1 MTFFIPRIISLHP
14 SVEETE
20 QTLRASLPDEYKVK
34 FDNLVHHYRYI
45 ISMEYQR
52 LSSLTEYMYTETVNS
67 PRIYGELPLI
77 NIAPTMPSHEMPQNA
92 GIGSQ
97 VHQEPSVP
105 ESQHQVH
112 PHPPENYRPL
122 VDL

>member
-20 QTLRASLPDEYKVK
+20 QTLRASLPDEYKAR
-34 FDNLVHHYRYI
+34 FDSLVHHYRYI

-52 LSSLTEYMYTETVNS
+52 LSSLTEYIYTETVNS
-67 PRIYGELPLI
+67 PRMYGELPL
-77 NIAPTMPSHEMPQNA
+77 NITPTMSNHEMPQNV

-97 VHQEPSVP
+97 VHQEPFAQ
-105 ESQHQVH
+105 ENQHQVH
-112 PHPPENYRPL
+112 SHPPENYRPL

>member
-20 QTLRASLPDEYKVK
+20 QTLRASLPDEHKAR
-34 FDNLVHHYRYI
+34 FDSLVHHYRYI

-52 LSSLTEYMYTETVNS
+52 LSSLTEYVYTETVNS
-67 PRIYGELPLI
+67 PRMYGELPL
-77 NIAPTMPSHEMPQNA
+77 NVAPMSNHMMPQNA

-97 VHQEPSVP
+97 VQTEPFAQ

-112 PHPPENYRPL
+112 PHPPENYHPL